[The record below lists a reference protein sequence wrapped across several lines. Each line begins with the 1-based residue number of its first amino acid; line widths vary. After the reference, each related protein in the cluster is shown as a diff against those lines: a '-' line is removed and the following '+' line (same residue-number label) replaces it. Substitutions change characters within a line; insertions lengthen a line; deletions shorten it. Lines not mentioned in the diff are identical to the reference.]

1 MNDYESILKDEFL
14 EGIFDKGDCSGVSPK
29 PAKVY
34 PKLAGLINLGR
45 TFFVSSNE
53 IA

>member
-1 MNDYESILKDEFL
+1 MNEYESILKDEFL
-14 EGIFDKGDCSGVSPK
+14 EGIFDEGSDENPK

-45 TFFVSSNE
+45 TFFVSSTE

>member
-1 MNDYESILKDEFL
+1 MDEYKSILKDEFL
-14 EGIFDKGDCSGVSPK
+14 EGIFDEGAGSGVTPK

>member
-1 MNDYESILKDEFL
+1 MDEYESILKDEFL
-14 EGIFDKGDCSGVSPK
+14 EGIFGEEDGSDENPK

>member
-1 MNDYESILKDEFL
+1 MDEYESILKDEFL
-14 EGIFDKGDCSGVSPK
+14 EGIFGGGDDSGGKPK

-45 TFFVSSNE
+45 TFFVSSTE